1 MAILAGHTFDS
12 NDRCTGTA
20 TTVVDGVAMT
30 HVCGRRWI
38 DIMDC
43 DDSCVGQNGFAHV
56 SQLNARELKEIQDE
70 RERRLRLYEAATKG
84 VSGGGDYVPAPVVTP
99 PVQDDTMMC
108 LSSHTH
114 GGLVPVTKEQAKVS
128 FMANTLI
135 GDDLIRKEIADN
147 MFEILWE
154 TNQVLLGMMI

>member
-1 MAILAGHTFDS
+1 MTIAGHTFDAS
-12 NDRCTGTA
+12 DRCIEVI
-20 TTVVDGVAMT
+20 TTFTDGVSSSR
-30 HVCGRRWI
+30 VCGKRWI
-38 DIMDC
+38 DIMHC
-43 DDSCVGQNGFAHV
+43 DEGCINQVGYAHV
-56 SQLNARELKEIQDE
+56 STLNDRELKQIIAE
-70 RERRLRLYEAATKG
+70 RARREKLYEDATKG

-135 GDDLIRKEIADN
+135 GDDLICKVIADN

-154 TNQVLLGMMI
+154 TNQVLLRMMI